1 MPNVKVVLR
10 EGDVKLYEDATAYSG
25 NDRVL
30 RIMRHN
36 MDSETGGEIIAEFQ
50 PEFYQYWEYTDW
62 LSTP

>member
-10 EGDVKLYEDATAYSG
+10 EGDVKVYENATAYSG
-25 NDRVL
+25 DDRVL
-30 RIMRHN
+30 RIMHRSG
-36 MDSETGGEIIAEFQ
+36 DIGEEIIAEFQ

>member
-25 NDRVL
+25 DDRVL
-30 RIMRHN
+30 RILRRSS
-36 MDSETGGEIIAEFQ
+36 DIGEEIIAEFQ

>member
-10 EGDVKLYEDATAYSG
+10 DGDVKLYEDATAYSG
-25 NDRVL
+25 DDRVL
-30 RIMRHN
+30 RILSRRSN
-36 MDSETGGEIIAEFQ
+36 ISEEIIAEFQ

>member
-10 EGDVKLYEDATAYSG
+10 EGDVKMHEDATASSG
-25 NDRVL
+25 HDGVL
-30 RIMRHN
+30 RIIRRSAEI
-36 MDSETGGEIIAEFQ
+36 DEEIIAEFQ